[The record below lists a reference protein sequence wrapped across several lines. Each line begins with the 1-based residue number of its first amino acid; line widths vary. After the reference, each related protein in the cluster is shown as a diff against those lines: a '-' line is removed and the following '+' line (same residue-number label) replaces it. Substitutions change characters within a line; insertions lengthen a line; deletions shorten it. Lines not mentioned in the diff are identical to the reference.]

1 MESTGRSRVPALMI
15 GDATQSLIRDVFGQT
30 DLFRDAPRIDKR
42 LVAWE
47 PGAKPIAVPH
57 SAVVVSEQQL
67 SLRLRPQSGD
77 VNSAAPRWTIHASP
91 PLPVSTVEHRF
102 GTRIAAAVQVRLTD
116 SSDAAACSIEALE
129 GGWLFLIPAGERSA
143 WLLAVGG
150 PPADLLPLS
159 KLIHPQIA
167 ELTSVPAQFPAY
179 PRISDPFCG
188 PGWLA
193 CGVTAL
199 SFDPLCGEGTGN
211 AVREAILASAVI
223 RAAVAGASDVDGL
236 LAHYRA
242 RLLAGFYRHL
252 ELCREFYSRGRTG
265 PWWTQ
270 ELDYLRK
277 GLDYCK
283 AQPAMRYSYQLAGFE
298 LRPIS

>member
-1 MESTGRSRVPALMI
+1 MI
-15 GDATQSLIRDVFGQT
+15 GDATQSLIRDVFQRD
-30 DLFRDAPRIDKR
+30 DLFRDAPRIEKR

-67 SLRLRPQSGD
+67 SLRLRPPAGSAFNPGD
-77 VNSAAPRWTIHASP
+77 PSPPWTIHASP
-91 PLPVSTVEHRF
+91 PLPAQIVDHRF
-102 GTRIAAAVQVRLTD
+102 GTRIAAAVHVRLND
-116 SSDAAACSIEALE
+116 ASDATACSIEALE
-129 GGWLFLIPAGERSA
+129 GGWLFLIPAGDRSG

-150 PPADLLPLS
+150 PPAALLS
-159 KLIHPQIA
+159 QSHLIHPQIS
-167 ELTSVPAQFPAY
+167 ELIGPAAQFPAY

-223 RAAVAGASDVDGL
+223 RAALGGSSDVDGL

-242 RLLAGFYRHL
+242 RLFGGFYRHL

-265 PWWTQ
+265 PWWNV
-270 ELDYLRK
+270 ELDHLLN
-277 GLDYCK
+277 GLEYCK
-283 AQPAMRYSYQLAGFE
+283 AQPAMRYRYQLSGFE
-298 LRPIS
+298 LQPLP